1 VVARDRTVRLR
12 RKLKPPD
19 GGHERMKWFKHMTA
33 SSDDEKLAA
42 LVGEGGQSGLA
53 AYGAYWRFLEIIAS
67 QMEGKS
73 PSCSV
78 SYPVWRWSQKL
89 FVRKSYLCSVLSELK
104 KRGLLVIEGD
114 PNVDE
119 SIIVKAPNLLKYRD
133 EYSKKSGQ
141 SPKNIPPR
149 TEGELDTD
157 KELEEESTK
166 DIPSSDGESSVN
178 SPRKETKLEIAE
190 QEEEIYKAYPR
201 HVGRGPALKAIRKAV
216 ERLEAGTTEHPSMS
230 PQDARRWLWKRA
242 SEYAVSLDGSAP
254 ERAEFLPHPSTWF
267 NQERYFDDTK
277 EWNRIRAGGNTHVKR
292 NGAIEREAANFAF
305 LQPDISSEPA
315 DNRAYQ
321 GSNGAAPN
329 HQGPGPERID
339 LGGLDR
345 TIEPVRS

>member
-216 ERLEAGTTEHPSMS
+216 ERLEAGTTE
-230 PQDARRWLWKRA
+230 
-242 SEYAVSLDGSAP
+242 P